1 MCASSHVNANALTL
15 EEVVNKWIPYRLQ
28 AIETLQFA
36 WDWINEPHS
45 QSQVQ
50 VIVDDRIKIQG
61 NVACIANPMIEIGL
75 IHARALL
82 EFLGLCASNGRLEQ
96 IRKRRP
102 DDIGVEHF
110 STREY
115 PLSVVS
121 PLSAL
126 SAYPGEKNDA
136 ESALVAIF
144 EWTNK
149 GLAHLTTGMS
159 DEYTDQHLDIACRGI
174 PVLLHNHLYA
184 KLGREIPKAR
194 EMYLVK
200 T

>member
-1 MCASSHVNANALTL
+1 MSISSHANSNVFTL
-15 EEVVNKWIPYRLQ
+15 DEVINKWIPYRLQ

-36 WDWINEPHS
+36 WDWINEPDA
-45 QSQVQ
+45 QRPVE
-50 VIVDDRIKIQG
+50 VLVNGRIKFQG
-61 NVACIANPMIEIGL
+61 NVAGIANPMIEVGL

-82 EFLGLCASNGRLEQ
+82 EFLGLCVSNARLEQ

-110 STREY
+110 STLDY

-121 PLSAL
+121 PFSAL
-126 SAYPGEKNDA
+126 SAYPGQRSDA

-149 GLAHLTTGMS
+149 GLAHLTTGMPVR
-159 DEYTDQHLDIACRGI
+159 YTDQHLDIACRGI

-184 KLGREIPKAR
+184 KLGREIPKAPK
-194 EMYLVK
+194 MDLVNS
-200 T
+200 

>member
-61 NVACIANPMIEIGL
+61 NVAGIANPMIKIGL

-82 EFLGLCASNGRLEQ
+82 EFLGLCACNGRLEQ

-126 SAYPGEKNDA
+126 SAYPGEKNVQ
-136 ESALVAIF
+136 E
-144 EWTNK
+144 
-149 GLAHLTTGMS
+149 
-159 DEYTDQHLDIACRGI
+159 
-174 PVLLHNHLYA
+174 
-184 KLGREIPKAR
+184 
-194 EMYLVK
+194 
-200 T
+200 

>member
-1 MCASSHVNANALTL
+1 MSISSQVNANSPTL

-28 AIETLQFA
+28 AIESLQFA
-36 WDWINEPHS
+36 WDWINEPDSKRH
-45 QSQVQ
+45 VQ
-50 VIVDDRIKIQG
+50 VLVNGSIKIQG
-61 NVACIANPMIEIGL
+61 NVAGIANPMIEVGL

-82 EFLGLCASNGRLEQ
+82 EFLGLCASNGRLKQ
-96 IRKRRP
+96 IHKRRP
-102 DDIGVEHF
+102 NDIGVEHY

-115 PLSVVS
+115 PLSIVS
-121 PLSAL
+121 PVSAL
-126 SAYPGEKNDA
+126 SAYPGQKSEA

-159 DEYTDQHLDIACRGI
+159 DKYTDQHLDIACRGI

-184 KLGREIPKAR
+184 KIGREIPKAR
-194 EMYLVK
+194 KLA
-200 T
+200 